1 MLLTL
6 LIYLDDDVVFQG
18 CGRTTCLQLSGPTQR
33 IGLPP
38 ACRCDS
44 RNTDMLPLQA
54 CGNYVIMFYI
64 CVPVERT
71 VNKHCQLSHFRRL
84 LRQHFKRLV
93 RSIRQGA

>member
-6 LIYLDDDVVFQG
+6 LVYLDDDVVFQG

-33 IGLPP
+33 IPP

-54 CGNYVIMFYI
+54 CGDYVICSTYA
-64 CVPVERT
+64 CL
-71 VNKHCQLSHFRRL
+71 LSAL
-84 LRQHFKRLV
+84 
-93 RSIRQGA
+93 SINTASFLISVVC